1 MSGTAQGTPSKSTTR
16 QQNPRMDPSQPTF
29 FARRNE
35 SHSSDLDANRVKEMM
50 EAARDGPIET
60 FKKLWSGVD
69 LNFHVKVDSRGAE
82 LGHPQEQDAR
92 REETLRVDG
101 KYVVCPG
108 RTALHMAVANG
119 QEEIVRFIC
128 GVRDVRV
135 NIKDKFGYTPLHM
148 ACHSP
153 ASHGAVIDMLLG
165 SNIDLI
171 SANANEVSNNGETPL
186 HFAVRGKFKRAVEK
200 LLEWKPRAGQYYN
213 STIDVGV
220 KSNEGETPL
229 LLALHKRNSEK
240 IYSQE
245 LTWIVRT
252 LISHIK
258 TNCRENINQIDHERK
273 SAIHIS
279 IESEDYGL
287 IDLILEEWGY
297 HVNLDIKDSEGK
309 SAWEVAFQ
317 QPRYDV
323 IDMLLDSKIDFNF
336 VNANVVSQ
344 NGETPLHF
352 AVRSKFMRAVDRLLE
367 WKPSA
372 GEYYNSTIDVGV
384 KSNKGETPLLLA
396 VHKRI
401 SEEFYSEELTWI
413 ITRLISHIKTN
424 CPENINQTDH
434 ERKSAIHISIESRDY
449 ELMNLILE
457 HGGHKV
463 NLDIKDS
470 EGKSAWE
477 VAFQQPRYEVIDMIM
492 NSEMGRNSMNAN
504 AVSNDGKTP
513 LHFAV
518 RGKFKRRL
526 ERLLEWKPSAGEYY
540 NSTIDVSVKSNE
552 GETPLLLAVHKRISE
567 KDHSEE
573 LTWIIRR
580 LIRHMKT
587 NCPENIN
594 QTDHEGKS
602 AIHSTIEYRDY
613 ELMNLI
619 LEEGAHKVNL
629 DMKDSKGKSAWD
641 VAFQQ
646 PEYKAV
652 DKLQN
657 YLERCGLY
665 GTREDY
671 AGAANAILVVA
682 ALLATVTFNAWS
694 LITVA
699 ESTLFWVFS
708 SLSFLFAMS
717 TLLAAAGA
725 ALPSRGST
733 IADIRH
739 TIHAASFCLAISIS
753 CAIGAFATAA
763 FYYAP
768 SIKYKRRI
776 IVTIG
781 IGGTFCLNFLVGFLR
796 RLARAYSP
804 FFLYIDFRSRE
815 FLYKHLITRVERYYR
830 TIINPAHYPG
840 SRMGSLMGD
849 EPSIPE
855 SKSMGVMGSDG
866 ER

>member
-1 MSGTAQGTPSKSTTR
+1 
-16 QQNPRMDPSQPTF
+16 MDPSQPTF

-35 SHSSDLDANRVKEMM
+35 SHFSDLDANRVKEMM
-50 EAARDGPIET
+50 EAARDGPIEK
-60 FKKLWSGVD
+60 FKQLWSGVD
-69 LNFHVKVDSRGAE
+69 LNFHVKVDSRWAE
-82 LGHPQEQDAR
+82 HGLTPQQPDAR
-92 REETLRVDG
+92 REDTLCMDG
-101 KYVVCPG
+101 EYVVCPG

-119 QEEIVRFIC
+119 QEEIVEFILTY
-128 GVRDVRV
+128 GSLELDINVQ
-135 NIKDKFGYTPLHM
+135 DKFGYTPLHM
-148 ACHSP
+148 ACRSP
-153 ASHGAVIDMLLG
+153 VNHGVMIRMLM
-165 SNIDLI
+165 
-171 SANANEVSNNGETPL
+171 
-186 HFAVRGKFKRAVEK
+186 
-200 LLEWKPRAGQYYN
+200 
-213 STIDVGV
+213 
-220 KSNEGETPL
+220 
-229 LLALHKRNSEK
+229 
-240 IYSQE
+240 
-245 LTWIVRT
+245 
-252 LISHIK
+252 
-258 TNCRENINQIDHERK
+258 
-273 SAIHIS
+273 
-279 IESEDYGL
+279 
-287 IDLILEEWGY
+287 
-297 HVNLDIKDSEGK
+297 DSYKG
-309 SAWEVAFQ
+309 
-317 QPRYDV
+317 RY
-323 IDMLLDSKIDFNF
+323 F
-336 VNANVVSQ
+336 
-344 NGETPLHF
+344 
-352 AVRSKFMRAVDRLLE
+352 
-367 WKPSA
+367 
-372 GEYYNSTIDVGV
+372 
-384 KSNKGETPLLLA
+384 
-396 VHKRI
+396 
-401 SEEFYSEELTWI
+401 
-413 ITRLISHIKTN
+413 
-424 CPENINQTDH
+424 
-434 ERKSAIHISIESRDY
+434 
-449 ELMNLILE
+449 
-457 HGGHKV
+457 
-463 NLDIKDS
+463 
-470 EGKSAWE
+470 
-477 VAFQQPRYEVIDMIM
+477 
-492 NSEMGRNSMNAN
+492 MNAN

>member
-1 MSGTAQGTPSKSTTR
+1 
-16 QQNPRMDPSQPTF
+16 MDPSQPTF

-35 SHSSDLDANRVKEMM
+35 SHFSDLDANRVKEMM
-50 EAARDGPIET
+50 EAARDGPIEK
-60 FKKLWSGVD
+60 FKQLWSGVD
-69 LNFHVKVDSRGAE
+69 LNFHVKVDSRWAE
-82 LGHPQEQDAR
+82 HGLTPQQPDAR
-92 REETLRVDG
+92 REDTLCMDG
-101 KYVVCPG
+101 EYVVCPG

-119 QEEIVRFIC
+119 QEEIVEFILTY
-128 GVRDVRV
+128 GSLELDINVQ
-135 NIKDKFGYTPLHM
+135 DKFGYTPLHM
-148 ACHSP
+148 ACRSP
-153 ASHGAVIDMLLG
+153 VNHGVMIRMLMDSCQG
-165 SNIDLI
+165 RYFMN
-171 SANANEVSNNGETPL
+171 ANAVSRDGVTPL
-186 HFAVRGKFKRAVEK
+186 HFAVRRKCKRTVER
-200 LLEWKPRAGQYYN
+200 LLDWKPSVGEYHN
-213 STIDVGV
+213 STIDVSV
-220 KSNEGETPL
+220 QSNEG
-229 LLALHKRNSEK
+229 
-240 IYSQE
+240 
-245 LTWIVRT
+245 V
-252 LISHIK
+252 
-258 TNCRENINQIDHERK
+258 
-273 SAIHIS
+273 
-279 IESEDYGL
+279 
-287 IDLILEEWGY
+287 
-297 HVNLDIKDSEGK
+297 
-309 SAWEVAFQ
+309 
-317 QPRYDV
+317 
-323 IDMLLDSKIDFNF
+323 
-336 VNANVVSQ
+336 
-344 NGETPLHF
+344 
-352 AVRSKFMRAVDRLLE
+352 
-367 WKPSA
+367 
-372 GEYYNSTIDVGV
+372 
-384 KSNKGETPLLLA
+384 TPLLLA

-401 SEEFYSEELTWI
+401 SEEDHSEELTWI
-413 ITRLISHIKTN
+413 IRRLIRHIKTN

-434 ERKSAIHISIESRDY
+434 KRKSAIHISIESRDY

-815 FLYKHLITRVERYYR
+815 FLYKHLLTRVERYYR

>member
-1 MSGTAQGTPSKSTTR
+1 VSGTAQGTPSKSTTR

-297 HVNLDIKDSEGK
+297 HVNLGIKDSEGK

-317 QPRYDV
+317 QPRYYV
-323 IDMLLDSKIDFNF
+323 IDILVHSNIDFNF
-336 VNANVVSQ
+336 VNANEVSK

-352 AVRSKFMRAVDRLLE
+352 AVRSKFTRAVDRLLE

-372 GEYYNSTIDVGV
+372 GEYYNRTIDVSV
-384 KSNKGETPLLLA
+384 KSNAGVTPLLLA
-396 VHKRI
+396 VHSRI
-401 SEEFYSEELTWI
+401 GEKFHSEELRWI
-413 ITRLISHIKTN
+413 IRRLIRHIKTN

-434 ERKSAIHISIESRDY
+434 KRKSAIHISIEYRDY

-457 HGGHKV
+457 EGGDKV

-477 VAFQQPRYEVIDMIM
+477 VACQQPHY
-492 NSEMGRNSMNAN
+492 
-504 AVSNDGKTP
+504 AV
-513 LHFAV
+513 V
-518 RGKFKRRL
+518 
-526 ERLLEWKPSAGEYY
+526 
-540 NSTIDVSVKSNE
+540 
-552 GETPLLLAVHKRISE
+552 
-567 KDHSEE
+567 
-573 LTWIIRR
+573 
-580 LIRHMKT
+580 
-587 NCPENIN
+587 C
-594 QTDHEGKS
+594 
-602 AIHSTIEYRDY
+602 
-613 ELMNLI
+613 
-619 LEEGAHKVNL
+619 
-629 DMKDSKGKSAWD
+629 
-641 VAFQQ
+641 
-646 PEYKAV
+646 
-652 DKLQN
+652 KLQN
-657 YLERCGLY
+657 YLERVGLY
-665 GTREDY
+665 GNPEAY

-708 SLSFLFAMS
+708 SLSFLFAIS

-733 IADIRH
+733 IADIRN

-763 FYYAP
+763 FHYAP
-768 SIKYKRRI
+768 SIKYKRRV
-776 IVTIG
+776 IVTIA
-781 IGGTFCLNFLVGFLR
+781 IGGIFCLNFLVGFVR

-804 FFLYIDFRSRE
+804 IFLYTDFRSRE
-815 FLYKHLITRVERYYR
+815 FLYKHIITPVERWLMGRKFVVDLKHWYYR
-830 TIINPAHYPG
+830 TIINPAEHPG

-849 EPSIPE
+849 ESSIPE
-855 SKSMGVMGSDG
+855 SNY
-866 ER
+866 